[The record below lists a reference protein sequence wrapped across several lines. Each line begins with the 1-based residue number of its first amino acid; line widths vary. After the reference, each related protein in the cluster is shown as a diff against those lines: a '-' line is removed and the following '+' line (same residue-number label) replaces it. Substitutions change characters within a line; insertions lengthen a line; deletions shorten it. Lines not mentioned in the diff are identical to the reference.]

1 MKELLLDACVV
12 INLTA
17 SGVPFQDLA
26 RRNGVRFVMASPAAG
41 EVLYLRE
48 RIDMMGYA
56 RRGDLRIVDLEPDEL
71 ASFVELAQRVDDG
84 EAATLAVSVHRG
96 WPVATD
102 DRKAQQLARDL
113 EPPIEPITTSA
124 LLHGW
129 ASKQDE
135 PAERVAEVL
144 RRIETRARFVPPR
157 SDPHR
162 RWWSETGR

>member
-26 RRNGVRFVMASPAAG
+26 RRNGVRFVMVSPAAG

-48 RIDMMGYA
+48 RIVMMDNA

-124 LLHGW
+124 LLHRW

-135 PAERVAEVL
+135 PAERVVEVL